1 MAQGILPARKWKN
14 GRKAVSRAADQVK
27 AHQEAMERVEMATVL
42 AQPHRMGSR
51 SQLRENALGRFVEDN
66 RLRRELYDAGR
77 AYGALKSKWRA
88 AKGAPMPD
96 RLGGSGADIAIID
109 LSLGEDSGLELLHA
123 LKALN
128 IPGLVYSMYEDPET
142 IALAFDSGAG
152 GYITKREMAEV
163 LLLGV
168 QEVRDGRRFISPRAA
183 QSLAMRAVKG
193 NGAREAELSERERQ
207 ILRMLGQGDSAA
219 DIAREFIISTRTV
232 ETYYSRLME
241 KLGLVGMKELRKF
254 AISTRN

>member
-1 MAQGILPARKWKN
+1 MMAQGILPARKWKN

-96 RLGGSGADIAIID
+96 RLGGSGADI
-109 LSLGEDSGLELLHA
+109 
-123 LKALN
+123 
-128 IPGLVYSMYEDPET
+128 DPEVVHAWGKA
-142 IALAFDSGAG
+142 IARCEAAV
-152 GYITKREMAEV
+152 MAC
-163 LLLGV
+163 
-168 QEVRDGRRFISPRAA
+168 RSIDPRAYGVA
-183 QSLAMRAVKG
+183 ALG
-193 NGAREAELSERERQ
+193 YAEWLCVD
-207 ILRMLGQGDSAA
+207 G
-219 DIAREFIISTRTV
+219 
-232 ETYYSRLME
+232 
-241 KLGLVGMKELRKF
+241 KELPVNGDWRDATCALL
-254 AISTRN
+254 AIAVELGSLDQKEIDRRGINAAYAD